1 MSWEIKEFIDN
12 QSLIY
17 ELSAKI
23 EDVLRVQIAVRG
35 EASMAVSGGTT
46 PIALFNRLAQIDLPW
61 SQVIVSLVDER
72 WVDESHPDSNAALV
86 RRELICDYAST
97 ARLVSMK
104 ICVPDA
110 FAAEKKL
117 DRLLAASI
125 LPLDLVLLG
134 MGNDGHTA
142 SLFPHAQGLA
152 GALNTADPALCRA
165 IRPHNLPIARMSLSL
180 RTLLNAGHRMLY
192 ILGESKLQTLRT
204 ALQPG
209 SVSDMP
215 VRAVLH
221 ADNSHTEIFYAP
233 C

>member
-1 MSWEIKEFIDN
+1 MSWTIREFNYN
-12 QSLIY
+12 QSLID
-17 ELSAKI
+17 ELSIRI
-23 EDVLRVQIAVRG
+23 EDLLRAQIAERG
-35 EASMAVSGGTT
+35 ETSMAVSGGTT

-72 WVDESHPDSNAALV
+72 WVEESHPDSNAALV
-86 RRELICDYAST
+86 RRELIRDYAST

-104 ICVPDA
+104 TCVPDA

-134 MGNDGHTA
+134 MGHDGHTA
-142 SLFPHAQGLA
+142 SLFPHAEGLA
-152 GALNTADPALCRA
+152 KALDTADPSLCRA
-165 IRPHNLPIARMSLSL
+165 ILPGNMTMARMSLSL
-180 RTLLNAGHRMLY
+180 RALLLARHRVLY
-192 ILGESKLQTLRT
+192 IVGESKLNTLHA
-204 ALQPG
+204 ALQLGPIA
-209 SVSDMP
+209 DMP

-221 ADNSHTEIFYAP
+221 ADNVHTEIFYAP